1 MTETIPTDTAIEP
14 ERLLNEGRVDTE
26 RLTLTHENGDHYRD
40 HCETDAIGRAIVGVT
55 DADDRLL
62 LVVDFENG
70 HATLPNDT
78 VTPDE
83 GWVTVGRDW
92 VEGAAG
98 IDPAIDD
105 VERVRRVEHLVE
117 GESTPRSTTYQVVFG
132 ASIPATGTI
141 PDRLCADNPFE
152 LGWCDAVPVAMD
164 DAGAGVLDD
173 IRLFLD

>member
-1 MTETIPTDTAIEP
+1 MTETIPADTAIEP

-62 LVVDFENG
+62 LVVNFENG
-70 HATLPNDT
+70 HATLPNQRRGRF
-78 VTPDE
+78 PD
-83 GWVTVGRDW
+83 G
-92 VEGAAG
+92 
-98 IDPAIDD
+98 
-105 VERVRRVEHLVE
+105 
-117 GESTPRSTTYQVVFG
+117 
-132 ASIPATGTI
+132 
-141 PDRLCADNPFE
+141 LCADNPFE

-164 DAGAGVLDD
+164 DAGTGVLDD